1 MQDNVAYPWTDDLQ
15 EHSIEAST
23 CDYNLDSPY
32 WFIHKG
38 YIYNIRRNNF
48 NVWLGYVY
56 IPQGHPCFDKFCEDI
71 DVQIHGGLTYSGLTK
86 LNGID
91 YYIVGFDCAHY
102 GDIIPEH
109 DYIFEGSTY
118 KDYNFVKQE
127 TIQLAEQLWSKAN
140 EYIH

>member
-102 GDIIPEH
+102 DDIIPEH